1 MSEEYYVRI
10 LEIWIY
16 KRQFYGLCQHDVSFA
31 GPHPFVYAD
40 GCVRGMRDID
50 SGTGSGL
57 QFALTGS
64 GIGHWPS
71 LV

>member
-1 MSEEYYVRI
+1 MSEYWKFGFTKDSFKACE
-10 LEIWIY
+10 
-16 KRQFYGLCQHDVSFA
+16 STMSAFA
-31 GPHPFVYAD
+31 GQRPFVYSD
-40 GCVRGMRDID
+40 GRVRGMRDID

-57 QFALTGS
+57 LFTLTGS